1 MVDAKLI
8 EQKAISEAKALE
20 VLAEAER
27 KKGLWVAE
35 VNREQG
41 SVGANV
47 TEQQGMAEAKI
58 VEEKGLAEAKSISAK
73 AEAMKL
79 LDGVGKDHEEYKLRL
94 EQQRQIMIAEIEA
107 RRVIAESQTTVLAEA
122 LRNAKIDIV
131 GGETKFFD
139 SILNSITRGK
149 SVDRLIDSSNNLSD
163 FKDALLSSGDDAL
176 LPRIRRFAEQY
187 GIAADTLRNLTMSA
201 LMSRIYNK
209 AGENDKDTLLGIID
223 SITRMGMSN
232 ENAGKLL
239 G

>member
-1 MVDAKLI
+1 M
-8 EQKAISEAKALE
+8 
-20 VLAEAER
+20 
-27 KKGLWVAE
+27 
-35 VNREQG
+35 
-41 SVGANV
+41 
-47 TEQQGMAEAKI
+47 
-58 VEEKGLAEAKSISAK
+58 
-73 AEAMKL
+73 
-79 LDGVGKDHEEYKLRL
+79 HH
-94 EQQRQIMIAEIEA
+94 
-107 RRVIAESQTTVLAEA
+107 
-122 LRNAKIDIV
+122 
-131 GGETKFFD
+131 